1 MNKLLHYLNKLVTSD
16 VKLLLLNSGRGCY
29 GVCFVVIH
37 TQRSHGAVC
46 HAGVNMASIKVYAR
60 VRPSRRPTERI
71 TISEANISALTGNAE
86 ASEVSTKHSTTPQL
100 RHEFSFSH
108 VFNATANQEDVFET
122 AGKQIAVKFLDGY
135 NGTIFAY
142 GQTGSGK
149 TYTMEGSARR
159 FSERGLIP
167 RVLSFVYSEL
177 DRRSDSEEFVVHIS
191 YMEIYQ
197 DNGYDLLNPGN
208 TSDAV
213 MTQLP
218 KVLFA

>member
-1 MNKLLHYLNKLVTSD
+1 M
-16 VKLLLLNSGRGCY
+16 
-29 GVCFVVIH
+29 GVVVIGVFVFCCD
-37 TQRSHGAVC
+37 TNSYAWSH
-46 HAGVNMASIKVYAR
+46 HAGANMASIKVYAR
-60 VRPSRRPTERI
+60 VRPSKRPTERI
-71 TISEANISALTGNAE
+71 TISETDISVLTGNAE
-86 ASEVSTKHSTTPQL
+86 ATEVSPKHSTTPQL
-100 RHEFSFSH
+100 KHTFSFTR
-108 VFNATANQEDVFET
+108 VFNTTASQEDVFDT
-122 AGKQIAVKFLDGY
+122 AGKEIAMKFLDGY

-149 TYTMEGSARR
+149 TYTMEGSARK

-167 RVLSFVYSEL
+167 RLLSFVYGEL
-177 DRRSDSEEFVVHIS
+177 ERRSDGEEFAVHIS

-218 KVLFA
+218 KVIITCCLHAQISMILQIDTVRC

>member
-1 MNKLLHYLNKLVTSD
+1 
-16 VKLLLLNSGRGCY
+16 
-29 GVCFVVIH
+29 
-37 TQRSHGAVC
+37 
-46 HAGVNMASIKVYAR
+46 MASIKVYAR
-60 VRPSRRPTERI
+60 VRPTKRPTERI
-71 TISEANISALTGNAE
+71 TISETSVSAVTGNTE
-86 ASEVSTKHSTTPQL
+86 APELTTKHSTTPQL
-100 RHEFSFSH
+100 RHDFTFTRVFS
-108 VFNATANQEDVFET
+108 ATANQEDVFET
-122 AGKQIAVKFLDGY
+122 VGKEIAVSFLDGY

-167 RVLSFVYSEL
+167 RLLSYVYGEL
-177 DRRSDSEEFVVHIS
+177 ERRSDGEECTVHIS

-218 KVLFA
+218 KVLA

>member
-1 MNKLLHYLNKLVTSD
+1 
-16 VKLLLLNSGRGCY
+16 
-29 GVCFVVIH
+29 
-37 TQRSHGAVC
+37 
-46 HAGVNMASIKVYAR
+46 MASIKVYAR
-60 VRPSRRPTERI
+60 VRPSKRPTERI
-71 TISEANISALTGNAE
+71 TTSETKVSIVTGSTE
-86 ASEVSTKHSTTPQL
+86 ASEVATKHSTTPQL
-100 RHEFSFSH
+100 RHDFTFTR
-108 VFNATANQEDVFET
+108 VFNAATNQEEVFET
-122 AGKQIAVKFLDGY
+122 VGKEIAVKFLDGY

-167 RVLSFVYSEL
+167 RILSFVYGEL
-177 DRRSDSEEFVVHIS
+177 ERRSDGEEFAVQIS

-218 KVLFA
+218 KVMNYIRS

>member
-1 MNKLLHYLNKLVTSD
+1 MGVVVYIV
-16 VKLLLLNSGRGCY
+16 
-29 GVCFVVIH
+29 VCFVVTH
-37 TQRSHGAVC
+37 SHSRSHQIG
-46 HAGVNMASIKVYAR
+46 MASIKVYAR
-60 VRPSRRPTERI
+60 VRPSKRPTERI
-71 TISEANISALTGNAE
+71 TISERSISVVTGNAE
-86 ASEVSTKHSTTPQL
+86 TSEVPTKHSTTPQL
-100 RHEFSFSH
+100 RHDFTFTR
-108 VFNATANQEDVFET
+108 VFRATDNQEEVFET
-122 AGKQIAVKFLDGY
+122 AGKEIAVKFLDGY

-149 TYTMEGSARR
+149 TYTMEGSARK

-177 DRRSDSEEFVVHIS
+177 ERRSDGEEFVVHIT

-197 DNGYDLLNPGN
+197 DSGYDLLNPGN

-218 KVLFA
+218 KVIKSMLI

>member
-1 MNKLLHYLNKLVTSD
+1 
-16 VKLLLLNSGRGCY
+16 
-29 GVCFVVIH
+29 
-37 TQRSHGAVC
+37 
-46 HAGVNMASIKVYAR
+46 MASIKVYAR
-60 VRPSRRPTERI
+60 VRPSKRPTERI
-71 TISEANISALTGNAE
+71 TMSETSISVVTGNAE
-86 ASEVSTKHSTTPQL
+86 TSEVTTKHSSTPQL
-100 RHEFSFSH
+100 RHDFTFAR
-108 VFNATANQEDVFET
+108 VFHATDNQEKVFET
-122 AGKQIAVKFLDGY
+122 AGKEIAVKFLDGY

-149 TYTMEGSARR
+149 TYTMEGSARK

-177 DRRSDSEEFVVHIS
+177 ERRSDGEEFVVHIS

-197 DNGYDLLNPGN
+197 DSGYDLLNPGN

-218 KVLFA
+218 KVMKNML

>member
-1 MNKLLHYLNKLVTSD
+1 MFVLLSLTVL
-16 VKLLLLNSGRGCY
+16 
-29 GVCFVVIH
+29 
-37 TQRSHGAVC
+37 HG
-46 HAGVNMASIKVYAR
+46 HARLNMASIKVYAR
-60 VRPSRRPTERI
+60 VRPTKRATERI
-71 TISEANISALTGNAE
+71 TISETNVSVVTGNVE
-86 ASEVSTKHSTTPQL
+86 APELSTKHSTTPQL
-100 RHEFSFSH
+100 RHDFTFTH
-108 VFNATANQEDVFET
+108 VFNAAASQEEVFE
-122 AGKQIAVKFLDGY
+122 AVGKEIAVKFLDGY

-149 TYTMEGSARR
+149 TYTMEGSARK

-177 DRRSDSEEFVVHIS
+177 ERRSNGEEFVVHIS

-197 DNGYDLLNPGN
+197 DGGFDLLNPGN

-218 KVLFA
+218 KAS